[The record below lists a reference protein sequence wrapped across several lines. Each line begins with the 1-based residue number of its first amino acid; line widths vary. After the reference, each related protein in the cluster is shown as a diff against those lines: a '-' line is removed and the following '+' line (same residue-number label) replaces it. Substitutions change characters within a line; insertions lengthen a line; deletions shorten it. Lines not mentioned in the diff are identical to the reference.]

1 MSPVV
6 PRPTAPPPTAS
17 PWWKLVDW
25 RTVAAVGLPLWAFVL
40 GVVVA
45 HKPSAPPVP
54 SEGPPAVA
62 VAPAPADEGIP
73 PPREIV
79 VRTPDPQVIAVPAV
93 VAVPVAVAAAHPVPP
108 AEFRLPDAELMPD
121 NKCKTFDTKVKF
133 HRGPAEAAAEAKAS
147 KRMMFVLHI
156 SGNFEDPGFT

>member
-1 MSPVV
+1 MSPHV
-6 PRPTAPPPTAS
+6 PRPTTHPSAAS

-25 RTVAAVGLPLWAFVL
+25 RTVAAIGLPLWAFVC

-45 HKPSAPPVP
+45 RKPSAPPAP
-54 SEGPPAVA
+54 EAPPVGA
-62 VAPAPADEGIP
+62 VAPAPDEGIP

-79 VRTPDPQVIAVPAV
+79 IRTTDPQVITVPTV
-93 VAVPVAVAAAHPVPP
+93 VAVPVAAAADLALP

-121 NKCKTFDTKVKF
+121 HKCKTFDTKVRF

-147 KRMMFVLHI
+147 KKMMFVLHI